1 MPGKFKRFNT
11 NKPTKNYKQLKRA
24 LKNASKR
31 FNTVKPKPLTNAD
44 LAEKCKLEF
53 EGSTKFGAGIAKKN
67 QNQKSSGSLQ
77 AIPTSY
83 GLKTEKS
90 VVPLQAIQ
98 NSSKFNAEKSTGSLQ
113 AIPTSYGLK
122 TEKGLIPITAIP
134 NSSKLNA
141 EKSTG
146 SIQAISNSSRLKT
159 EKSVVPLQPI
169 QNISCLI
176 AERSSGSFQTTPN
189 LSKSNTAFS
198 SNTGQNRYDKTLKL
212 AEPPKLIKLDAS
224 NCSKLGTFN

>member
-77 AIPTSY
+77 AM
-83 GLKTEKS
+83 
-90 VVPLQAIQ
+90 
-98 NSSKFNAEKSTGSLQ
+98 
-113 AIPTSYGLK
+113 PTSYGLK
-122 TEKGLIPITAIP
+122 TEKGSIPITG
-134 NSSKLNA
+134 SSKLNA
-141 EKSTG
+141 EKSTC

-159 EKSVVPLQPI
+159 EKILVPLQPI